1 MKSATKTLLLTLAPA
16 MPIQKLSKKQIN
28 SFHTSKKGTRKPNKE
43 YATMK
48 ETVCHSPVIDMFL
61 IWQKMTRLPN

>member
-16 MPIQKLSKKQIN
+16 MQIQKLSKKQIN
-28 SFHTSKKGTRKPNKE
+28 SFKKTKKGTRKPNKE

-61 IWQKMTRLPN
+61 IWQKMMRLPN